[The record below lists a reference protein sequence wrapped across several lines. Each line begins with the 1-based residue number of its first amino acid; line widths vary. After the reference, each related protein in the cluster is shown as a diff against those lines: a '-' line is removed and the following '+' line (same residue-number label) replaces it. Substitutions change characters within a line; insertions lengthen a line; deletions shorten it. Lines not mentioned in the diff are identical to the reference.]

1 MALSLPT
8 SSVFYLIFKNLG
20 GSIKTKHCYEEHVAN
35 ALNIRV
41 PRGLKIFQEFH
52 EHFRLSKILSRFGLW
67 TTYRLDP
74 ISLAVGIKRSHWK
87 HSESQSLQSVPC
99 SVTAV
104 SPYSY
109 LIQTI
114 TSLAFFLS
122 SLLKKFPVHFCSIL
136 YYSLYITLPFLWCHP
151 AFLLSGSHFPSC
163 SSSSPTPDRTVLC
176 DVRIGRI
183 GSDYFCTRQ
192 DRNPHNAHLRVL
204 SMLTGLALGWGPES
218 YKLLCQAVEA
228 LFPSFWAQWNEI
240 CVTLRVDM
248 MSAITF

>member
-1 MALSLPT
+1 M
-8 SSVFYLIFKNLG
+8 KG
-20 GSIKTKHCYEEHVAN
+20 GSIKTKHCYEEYVAD
-35 ALNIRV
+35 ALNIRI
-41 PRGLKIFQEFH
+41 PRGLKIFQEFQ
-52 EHFRLSKILSRFGLW
+52 EYFRLSKILSRFGLW

-122 SLLKKFPVHFCSIL
+122 SLLKKFPVQFCSIL
-136 YYSLYITLPFLWCHP
+136 HYSLYITLPFLWCHP

-163 SSSSPTPDRTVLC
+163 SCSSPTPDRTVLC

-192 DRNPHNAHLRVL
+192 DKNTHNAHLSAEHVDWACSGLRPRVL
-204 SMLTGLALGWGPES
+204 QIALPSSWGIVFLIFS
-218 YKLLCQAVEA
+218 TMKWNLCHTKSGHDVCKH
-228 LFPSFWAQWNEI
+228 I
-240 CVTLRVDM
+240 LRDILNCCG
-248 MSAITF
+248 IT